1 MNSNNLYARN
11 STDKGG
17 GNIGEESKPR
27 HATHKSPN
35 NDNSVPNNN
44 QINNNNVPVDQ
55 PLNQRD
61 K

>member
-1 MNSNNLYARN
+1 MNSNNLYVRN

-17 GNIGEESKPR
+17 GNIGEEANPH

-55 PLNQRD
+55 LFQ
-61 K
+61 